1 MSILV
6 TGAAGFIGARVCQ
19 ALLEQDHDVIGIDN
33 LNSYYDVFLKK
44 ERLSRLIS
52 KKNFIFKEVDFEY
65 IDLISLFSSR
75 QLNDVTIVL
84 HFAAQAGVRHS
95 MEAPIDFINT
105 NIKGHVAILEFAKKL
120 VNLRHLIYASSS
132 SVYGRNAEL
141 PFRESDRVDRPG
153 SVYAASKRA
162 AELMSDC
169 YQHLYGL
176 PQTGLRFFTVYGPW
190 GRPDMAYFK
199 FARAIMRGE
208 TLTLYEGKDLARDFT
223 YIDDVVDAVLKIL
236 AVPPPSDRSRILN
249 VGNSSPEAVLHLVT
263 LLERFLNRK
272 ASVSVTSRPAAD
284 VETTWASIDAIEQ
297 LVGWKPKIT
306 LEEGINRFSGWFL
319 GCKYT

>member
-19 ALLEQDHDVIGIDN
+19 VLLEQGAHVIGVDN
-33 LNSYYDVFLKK
+33 LNNYYNTDLKK
-44 ERLSRLIS
+44 ERISTLS
-52 KKNFIFKEVDFEY
+52 
-65 IDLISLFSSR
+65 SSR
-75 QLNDVTIVL
+75 YFDLKEADIESVELSDLFKREEQREITGIL

-95 MEAPIDFINT
+95 LDAPIDFINT
-105 NIKGHVAILEFAKKL
+105 NVKGHIAILEFARKL
-120 VNLRHLIYASSS
+120 ENLKHLVYASSS
-132 SVYGRNAEL
+132 SVYGRNAAL

-208 TLTLYEGKDLARDFT
+208 TLTLYEGRELARDFT
-223 YIDDVVDAVLKIL
+223 YIDDVADAVLKVL
-236 AVPPPSDRSRILN
+236 AAPPSSDQQRLLN
-249 VGNSSPEAVLHLVT
+249 VGNNSPESVSYLVT
-263 LLERFLNRK
+263 LLEKHLGRN
-272 ASVSVTSRPAAD
+272 ASVSVMPRPVAD
-284 VETTWASIDAIEQ
+284 VETTWASIDAIEN
-297 LVGWKPKIT
+297 LAGWRPRIT
-306 LEEGINRFSGWFL
+306 LDEGIGRFSEWFSRS
-319 GCKYT
+319 KYV